1 MGKRQN
7 RRTISYRP
15 EVFEHLA
22 ALAKAQGI
30 PLARMLDHIACA
42 ELERNGVHVEPYQ
55 GRTPPSSM
63 PRLRKPVPR
72 RPEPKIAAEVFP
84 GLDGIRVSRTSGV
97 AAQEQQHGAYVE
109 L

>member
-1 MGKRQN
+1 MGKQQK

-15 EVFEHLA
+15 EVFDHLA
-22 ALAKAQGI
+22 ALAKTQGI
-30 PLARMLDHIACA
+30 PLARMLDHVACA

-55 GRTPPSSM
+55 GRTPSPM
-63 PRLRKPVPR
+63 PRLRKPVAR
-72 RPEPKIAAEVFP
+72 RPKPKIAAEVFP

-97 AAQEQQHGAYVE
+97 AAQEHGAYVE